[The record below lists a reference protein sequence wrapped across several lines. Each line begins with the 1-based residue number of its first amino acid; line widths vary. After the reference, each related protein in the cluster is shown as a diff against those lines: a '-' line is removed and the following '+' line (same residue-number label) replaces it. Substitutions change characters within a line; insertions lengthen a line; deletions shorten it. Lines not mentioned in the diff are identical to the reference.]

1 MQNRPRPKTD
11 SSECLLYVPTH
22 NPHTARQST
31 AKSDW
36 LFGKSYLLLLVRSV
50 EFWQTCPDFL
60 GYSSLKTL
68 EEKKNHISNI
78 SSQGL
83 FNEIFCPC
91 TRKGINNHHP
101 RVSVFKTQTF
111 FFFLRELTQAFL
123 VTVPYS
129 LIKSPH
135 KGLNLGVGPKSA
147 LYDQYVFTYELSIF
161 VFRSHLYKI

>member
-111 FFFLRELTQAFL
+111 FFFKGTYTSLPGNCSLFL
-123 VTVPYS
+123 NKVPPQRPES
-129 LIKSPH
+129 RSRSK
-135 KGLNLGVGPKSA
+135 VG
-147 LYDQYVFTYELSIF
+147 I
-161 VFRSHLYKI
+161 I